1 MSNIAANREKQ
12 ALENDKLMSERA
24 LSFQKNKIAN
34 ELLGEMGKDMTNV
47 LNGKVKVTLPLSVRI
62 KYKVNH
68 WIDKLFRTI

>member
-47 LNGKVKVTLPLSVRI
+47 LNGKIKVK
-62 KYKVNH
+62 
-68 WIDKLFRTI
+68 